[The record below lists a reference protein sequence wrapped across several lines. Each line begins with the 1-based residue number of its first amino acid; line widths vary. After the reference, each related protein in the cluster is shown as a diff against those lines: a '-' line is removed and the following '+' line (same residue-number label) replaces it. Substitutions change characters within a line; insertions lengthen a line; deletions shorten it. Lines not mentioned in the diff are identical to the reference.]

1 MRNKTY
7 NIMKKNIIKLSAFAA
22 IVASLLTVSS
32 CGGKQQ
38 EVAEGELSGEIS
50 LSGAFAL
57 YPLAVQ
63 WANDFQAL
71 HPGVTI
77 DVSAGGAGKGITDA
91 LAQVVDFG
99 MVSRE
104 LGEEEIARGAVGFA
118 VAKDAVVPTINTS
131 NPVMA
136 DLKKHGVTRQQLIDI
151 FLTKKITKWGQAV
164 ETDNKTDISV
174 YVRSDA
180 CGAAETWALYLGKK
194 QEDLQGTAVFGDP
207 GLAEAVQKDANA
219 IGLNNIGFAY
229 DIQTGK
235 PHPNLAIA
243 PIDVNEN
250 GQIDPE
256 EDFYATKQGVVEAIK
271 DGRYPSPPARDLYF
285 VSNGIPTN
293 PVVIEFLKYILTEGQ
308 KANEA
313 QGYIAIPQEKL
324 DASLEKLG
332 VKK

>member
-1 MRNKTY
+1 MRRTFLR
-7 NIMKKNIIKLSAFAA
+7 MTSMAVIIAA
-22 IVASLLTVSS
+22 TLGLDS
-32 CGGKQQ
+32 CGGNKQQ
-38 EVAEGELSGEIS
+38 VGEDGLSGEIS

-71 HPGVTI
+71 HPGVKI

-104 LGEEEIARGAVGFA
+104 LGEAEIKRGAVGFA
-118 VAKDAVVPTINTS
+118 VAKDAVVPTINAK
-131 NPVMA
+131 NPVLK
-136 DLKKHGVTRQQLIDI
+136 DLQKHGITRDQLIGL
-151 FLTKKITKWGQAV
+151 FITGKVKTWGEIV
-164 ETDNKTDISV
+164 ENGNTTPVSV
-174 YVRSDA
+174 YTRSDA

-194 QEDLQGTAVFGDP
+194 QEDLLGTAVFGDP
-207 GLAEAVQKDANA
+207 GLAEAVQKDVEA

-229 DIQTGK
+229 DIKTGL
-235 PHPNLAIA
+235 PHPGLLVA

-271 DGRYPSPPARDLYF
+271 EGRYPSPPARDLYF
-285 VSNGIPTN
+285 VSKGIPTN

-308 KANEA
+308 AANEG

-324 DASLEKLG
+324 DASLTKLG
-332 VKK
+332 IKN

>member
-1 MRNKTY
+1 
-7 NIMKKNIIKLSAFAA
+7 MKKKYFTMSAFALI
-22 IVASLLTVSS
+22 IVAALGITS
-32 CGGKQQ
+32 CGDNKKQAGKD
-38 EVAEGELSGEIS
+38 GLTGEIS

-104 LGEEEIARGAVGFA
+104 LGEAEIANGAVGFA
-118 VAKDAVVPTINTS
+118 VAKDAVVPTINAQ
-131 NPVMA
+131 NPVLA
-136 DLKKHGVTRQQLIDI
+136 DLQKHGITRDQLIGLFI
-151 FLTKKITKWGQAV
+151 TGKIKTWGEIV
-164 ETDNKTDISV
+164 GNGNKTAVSA
-174 YVRSDA
+174 YTRSDA

-194 QEDLQGTAVFGDP
+194 QEDLLGTAVFGDP
-207 GLAEAVQKDANA
+207 GLAEAVQKDVNS

-229 DIQTGK
+229 DIKTGK
-235 PHPNLAIA
+235 PHPGLLIA

-285 VSNGIPTN
+285 VSKGIPTN
-293 PVVIEFLKYILTEGQ
+293 PAVVEFLKYILTEGQ
-308 KANEA
+308 SANEA
-313 QGYIAIPQEKL
+313 QGYIAISQEKL
-324 DASLEKLG
+324 DASLKKLG
-332 VKK
+332 IKE

>member
-1 MRNKTY
+1 MRRTFLR
-7 NIMKKNIIKLSAFAA
+7 MTSMAA
-22 IVASLLTVSS
+22 IIAATLGLGS
-32 CGGKQQ
+32 CGGNKQQ
-38 EVAEGELSGEIS
+38 VGEDGLSGEIS

-71 HPGVTI
+71 HPGVKI

-104 LGEEEIARGAVGFA
+104 LGEAEIKRGAVGFA
-118 VAKDAVVPTINTS
+118 VAKDAVVPTINAK
-131 NPVMA
+131 NPVLK
-136 DLKKHGVTRQQLIDI
+136 DLQKHGITRDQLIGL
-151 FLTKKITKWGQAV
+151 FITGKVKTWGEIV
-164 ETDNKTDISV
+164 ENGNTTPVSV
-174 YVRSDA
+174 YTRSDA

-194 QEDLQGTAVFGDP
+194 QEDLLGTAVFGDP
-207 GLAEAVQKDANA
+207 GLAEAVQKDVEA

-229 DIQTGK
+229 DIKTGL
-235 PHPNLAIA
+235 PHPGLLVA

-271 DGRYPSPPARDLYF
+271 EGRYPSPPARDLYF
-285 VSNGIPTN
+285 VSKGIPTN

-308 KANEA
+308 AANEG

-324 DASLEKLG
+324 DASLAKLG
-332 VKK
+332 IKR

>member
-1 MRNKTY
+1 
-7 NIMKKNIIKLSAFAA
+7 MKKKYFTMPAFALI
-22 IVASLLTVSS
+22 IVAALGITSCSDNKKQAGKDGLT
-32 CGGKQQ
+32 
-38 EVAEGELSGEIS
+38 GEIS

-104 LGEEEIARGAVGFA
+104 LGEAEIANGAVGFA
-118 VAKDAVVPTINTS
+118 VAKDAVVPTINTQ
-131 NPVMA
+131 NPVLA
-136 DLKKHGVTRQQLIDI
+136 DLQKHGITRDQLIGLFI
-151 FLTKKITKWGQAV
+151 TGKIKTWGEIV
-164 ETDNKTDISV
+164 GNGNKTAVSV
-174 YVRSDA
+174 FTRSDA

-194 QEDLQGTAVFGDP
+194 QEDLLGTAVFGDP
-207 GLAEAVQKDANA
+207 GLAEAVQKDVNS

-229 DIQTGK
+229 DIKTGK
-235 PHPNLAIA
+235 PHPGLLIA

-285 VSNGIPTN
+285 VSKGIPTN
-293 PVVIEFLKYILTEGQ
+293 PAVVEFLKYILTEGQ
-308 KANEA
+308 SANEA
-313 QGYIAIPQEKL
+313 QGYIAISQEKL
-324 DASLEKLG
+324 DASLKKLG
-332 VKK
+332 IKE

>member
-1 MRNKTY
+1 MTMAAAAL
-7 NIMKKNIIKLSAFAA
+7 IMAA
-22 IVASLLTVSS
+22 AAGLQS
-32 CGGKQQ
+32 CGEKKQ
-38 EVAEGELSGEIS
+38 AGEDGLSGEIS

-104 LGEEEIARGAVGFA
+104 LGEAEIANGAIGFA
-118 VAKDAVVPTINTS
+118 VAKDAVVPTINTG
-131 NPVMA
+131 NPVYA
-136 DLKKHGVTRQQLIDI
+136 ELKKHGVTRQQLIDI
-151 FLTKKITKWGQAV
+151 FLTQKVTKWGQV
-164 ETDNKTDISV
+164 VGNNNQRDISV

-207 GLAEAVQKDANA
+207 GLAEAVQKDVEG

-229 DIQTGK
+229 DIATGK
-235 PHPNLAIA
+235 PHPNLAVA

-250 GQIDPE
+250 RQIDPE
-256 EDFYATKQGVVEAIK
+256 EDFYATKQDVVEAIK

-285 VSNGIPTN
+285 VSKGIPTN

-308 KANEA
+308 AANEA

-324 DASLEKLG
+324 DASLQKLG
-332 VKK
+332 IK

>member
-1 MRNKTY
+1 
-7 NIMKKNIIKLSAFAA
+7 MKKRILTMAASAL
-22 IVASLLTVSS
+22 IVAAAAGLQS
-32 CGGKQQ
+32 CGGDKKQ
-38 EVAEGELSGEIS
+38 AGEDGLSGEIS

-104 LGEEEIARGAVGFA
+104 LGEAEIANGAIGFA
-118 VAKDAVVPTINTS
+118 VAKDAVVPTINTG
-131 NPVMA
+131 NPVYA

-151 FLTKKITKWGQAV
+151 FLTQKVTKWGQV
-164 ETDNKTDISV
+164 VGTDNQRDISV

-207 GLAEAVQKDANA
+207 GLAEAVQKDVEG

-229 DIQTGK
+229 DITTGK
-235 PHPNLAIA
+235 PHPNLAVA

-285 VSNGIPTN
+285 VSKGIPTN

-308 KANEA
+308 AANEA

-324 DASLEKLG
+324 DASLQKLG
-332 VKK
+332 VK

>member
-1 MRNKTY
+1 
-7 NIMKKNIIKLSAFAA
+7 MKKKYFTMSAFALI
-22 IVASLLTVSS
+22 IVAALGITS
-32 CGGKQQ
+32 CGDNKKQAGKD
-38 EVAEGELSGEIS
+38 GLTGEIS

-104 LGEEEIARGAVGFA
+104 LGEAEIANGAVGFA
-118 VAKDAVVPTINTS
+118 VAKDAVVPTINAQ
-131 NPVMA
+131 NPVLA
-136 DLKKHGVTRQQLIDI
+136 DLQKHGITRDQLIGLFI
-151 FLTKKITKWGQAV
+151 TGKIKTWGEIV
-164 ETDNKTDISV
+164 GNGNKTAVSA
-174 YVRSDA
+174 YTRSDA

-194 QEDLQGTAVFGDP
+194 QEDLLGTAVFGDP
-207 GLAEAVQKDANA
+207 GLAEAVQKDVNS

-229 DIQTGK
+229 DIKTGK
-235 PHPNLAIA
+235 PHPGLLIA

-285 VSNGIPTN
+285 VSKGIPTN
-293 PVVIEFLKYILTEGQ
+293 PAVVEFLKYILTEGQ
-308 KANEA
+308 SANEA

-324 DASLEKLG
+324 DANLKKLG
-332 VKK
+332 IKE

>member
-1 MRNKTY
+1 
-7 NIMKKNIIKLSAFAA
+7 MKKNIIKMSAMAV
-22 IVASLLTVSS
+22 IVGTALGISS
-32 CGGKQQ
+32 CGGNKQQ
-38 EVAEGELSGEIS
+38 AGEDGLSGEIS

-71 HPGVTI
+71 HPGVSI

-104 LGEEEIARGAVGFA
+104 LGEAEIANGAVGFA
-118 VAKDAVVPTINTS
+118 VAKDAVVPTINAK
-131 NPVMA
+131 NPVLA
-136 DLKKHGVTRQQLIDI
+136 DLQKRGVTRDQLISLFI
-151 FLTKKITKWGQAV
+151 TGKTKTWGEVVGTDTKTPV
-164 ETDNKTDISV
+164 SV
-174 YVRSDA
+174 YTRSDA

-194 QEDLQGTAVFGDP
+194 QEDLLGTAVFGDP
-207 GLAEAVQKDANA
+207 GLAEAVQKDVNA

-229 DIQTGK
+229 DIKTGK
-235 PHPNLAIA
+235 PHPGLLVA

-285 VSNGIPTN
+285 VSKGIPTN

-324 DASLEKLG
+324 DASLAKLR
-332 VKK
+332 

>member
-1 MRNKTY
+1 
-7 NIMKKNIIKLSAFAA
+7 MKKSFIKIAA
-22 IVASLLTVSS
+22 LAVIVSMTAGISS
-32 CGGKQQ
+32 CGDNKKQ
-38 EVAEGELSGEIS
+38 AGEDGLSGEIS

-104 LGEEEIARGAVGFA
+104 LGEAEIANGAVGFA
-118 VAKDAVVPTINTS
+118 VAKDAVVPTINAS

-136 DLKKHGVTRQQLIDI
+136 DLAKHGVTRDQLIGL
-151 FLTKKITKWGQAV
+151 FITGTIKTWGEV
-164 ETDNKTDISV
+164 VKNGNKTPVSV
-174 YVRSDA
+174 YTRSDA

-194 QEDLQGTAVFGDP
+194 QEDLLGTAVFGDP
-207 GLAEAVQKDANA
+207 GLAEAVQKDVNS

-229 DIQTGK
+229 DIKTGK
-235 PHPNLAIA
+235 PHPNLAVA

-256 EDFYATKQGVVEAIK
+256 EDFYATKDGVVQAIK

-285 VSNGIPTN
+285 VSKGVPTN
-293 PVVIEFLKYILTEGQ
+293 PVVVEFLRYILTEGQ
-308 KANEA
+308 AANEG

-324 DASLEKLG
+324 DASLAKLG
-332 VKK
+332 VTKD

>member
-1 MRNKTY
+1 M
-7 NIMKKNIIKLSAFAA
+7 AA
-22 IVASLLTVSS
+22 IIAATLGLSS
-32 CGGKQQ
+32 CGGNKQQ
-38 EVAEGELSGEIS
+38 VGEDGLSGEIS

-71 HPGVTI
+71 HPGVKI
-77 DVSAGGAGKGITDA
+77 DISAGGAGKGITDA

-104 LGEEEIARGAVGFA
+104 LGEAEIKRGAVGFA
-118 VAKDAVVPTINTS
+118 VAKDAVVPTINAK
-131 NPVMA
+131 NPVLK
-136 DLKKHGVTRQQLIDI
+136 DLQKHGITREQLIGL
-151 FLTKKITKWGQAV
+151 FITGKVKTWGEIV
-164 ETDNKTDISV
+164 ENGNATPVSV
-174 YVRSDA
+174 YTRSDA

-194 QEDLQGTAVFGDP
+194 QEDLLGTAVFGDP
-207 GLAEAVQKDANA
+207 GLAEAVQKDVEA

-229 DIQTGK
+229 DIKTGL
-235 PHPNLAIA
+235 PHPGLLVA
-243 PIDVNEN
+243 PIDVNGN

-271 DGRYPSPPARDLYF
+271 EGRYPSPPARDLYF
-285 VSNGIPTN
+285 VSKGVPTN

-308 KANEA
+308 AANEG

-324 DASLEKLG
+324 DASLARLG
-332 VKK
+332 IKN

>member
-1 MRNKTY
+1 MRRTFLR
-7 NIMKKNIIKLSAFAA
+7 MTSMAA
-22 IVASLLTVSS
+22 IIAATLGLSS
-32 CGGKQQ
+32 CGGNKQQ
-38 EVAEGELSGEIS
+38 VGEDGLSGEIS

-71 HPGVTI
+71 HPGVKI
-77 DVSAGGAGKGITDA
+77 DISAGGAGKGITDA

-104 LGEEEIARGAVGFA
+104 LGEAEIKRGAVGFA
-118 VAKDAVVPTINTS
+118 VAKDAVVPTINAK
-131 NPVMA
+131 NPVLK
-136 DLKKHGVTRQQLIDI
+136 DLQKHGITREQLIGL
-151 FLTKKITKWGQAV
+151 FITGKVKTWGEIV
-164 ETDNKTDISV
+164 ENGNATPVSV
-174 YVRSDA
+174 YTRSDA

-194 QEDLQGTAVFGDP
+194 QEDLLGTAVFGDP
-207 GLAEAVQKDANA
+207 GLAEAVQKDVEA

-229 DIQTGK
+229 DIKTGL
-235 PHPNLAIA
+235 PHPGLLVA
-243 PIDVNEN
+243 PIDVNGN

-271 DGRYPSPPARDLYF
+271 EGRYPSPPARDLYF
-285 VSNGIPTN
+285 VSKGVPTN

-308 KANEA
+308 AANEG

-324 DASLEKLG
+324 DASLARLG
-332 VKK
+332 IKN

>member
-1 MRNKTY
+1 MTMAAAAL
-7 NIMKKNIIKLSAFAA
+7 IMAA
-22 IVASLLTVSS
+22 AAGLQS
-32 CGGKQQ
+32 CGEKKQ
-38 EVAEGELSGEIS
+38 AGEDGLSGEIS

-104 LGEEEIARGAVGFA
+104 LGEAEIANGAISFA
-118 VAKDAVVPTINTS
+118 VAKDAVVPTINTG
-131 NPVMA
+131 NPVYA
-136 DLKKHGVTRQQLIDI
+136 ELKKHGVTRQQLIDI
-151 FLTKKITKWGQAV
+151 FLTQKVTKWGQV
-164 ETDNKTDISV
+164 VGNNNQRDISV

-207 GLAEAVQKDANA
+207 GLAEAVQKDVEG

-229 DIQTGK
+229 DIATGK
-235 PHPNLAIA
+235 PHPNLAVA

-285 VSNGIPTN
+285 VSKGIPTN

-308 KANEA
+308 AANEA

-324 DASLEKLG
+324 DASLQKLG
-332 VKK
+332 IK

>member
-1 MRNKTY
+1 
-7 NIMKKNIIKLSAFAA
+7 MKKNILKVSALAVIAA
-22 IVASLLTVSS
+22 TVLGISS
-32 CGGKQQ
+32 CGDKKQQ
-38 EVAEGELSGEIS
+38 TGEDGLSGEIS

-104 LGEEEIARGAVGFA
+104 LGEAEIANGAVGFA
-118 VAKDAVVPTINTS
+118 VAKDAVVPTINANNT
-131 NPVMA
+131 VLD
-136 DLKKHGVTRQQLIDI
+136 DLLKHGVTRDMLISLFI
-151 FLTKKITKWGQAV
+151 TGKTKTWGEVV
-164 ETDNKTDISV
+164 ETGDKTPVSV
-174 YVRSDA
+174 YTRSDA

-194 QEDLQGTAVFGDP
+194 QEDLLGTAVFGDP
-207 GLAEAVQKDANA
+207 GLAEAVQKDVNA

-229 DIQTGK
+229 DIKTGK
-235 PHPNLAIA
+235 THPGLLVA

-285 VSNGIPTN
+285 VSKGVPTN
-293 PVVIEFLKYILTEGQ
+293 PVVVEFLKYILTEGQ

-324 DASLEKLG
+324 DASLAKLG

>member
-1 MRNKTY
+1 
-7 NIMKKNIIKLSAFAA
+7 MKKNMIRLTALTVMAA
-22 IVASLLTVSS
+22 LALGVSS

-38 EVAEGELSGEIS
+38 KVGDDGLSGEIS

-63 WANDFQAL
+63 WANDFQKL

-104 LGEEEIARGAVGFA
+104 LGEAEIANGAVGFA
-118 VAKDAVVPTINTS
+118 VAKDAVVPTINAQ
-131 NPVMA
+131 NPVMKA
-136 DLKKHGVTRQQLIDI
+136 LLQHGVTRDQLIGL
-151 FLTKKITKWGQAV
+151 FITGQVKTWGQVV
-164 ETDNKTDISV
+164 ENANQTPVSV
-174 YVRSDA
+174 YTRSDA

-194 QEDLQGTAVFGDP
+194 QEDLLGTAVFGDP
-207 GLAEAVQKDANA
+207 GLAEAVQKDENA

-229 DIQTGK
+229 DIKTGK
-235 PHPNLAIA
+235 PHPGLAIA

-285 VSNGIPTN
+285 VSKGIPTN

-324 DASLEKLG
+324 DASLAKLG
-332 VKK
+332 N

>member
-1 MRNKTY
+1 M
-7 NIMKKNIIKLSAFAA
+7 AA
-22 IVASLLTVSS
+22 IIAATLGLSS
-32 CGGKQQ
+32 CGGNKQQ
-38 EVAEGELSGEIS
+38 VGEDGLSGEIS

-71 HPGVTI
+71 HPGVKI
-77 DVSAGGAGKGITDA
+77 DISAGGAGKGITDA

-104 LGEEEIARGAVGFA
+104 LGEAEIKRGAVGFA
-118 VAKDAVVPTINTS
+118 VAKDAVVPTINAK
-131 NPVMA
+131 NPVLK
-136 DLKKHGVTRQQLIDI
+136 DLQKHGITRDQLIGL
-151 FLTKKITKWGQAV
+151 FITGKVKTWGEIV
-164 ETDNKTDISV
+164 ENGNTTPVSV
-174 YVRSDA
+174 YTRSDA

-194 QEDLQGTAVFGDP
+194 QEDLLGTAVFGDP
-207 GLAEAVQKDANA
+207 GLAEAVQKDVEA

-229 DIQTGK
+229 DIKTGL
-235 PHPNLAIA
+235 PHPGLLVA
-243 PIDVNEN
+243 PIDVNGN

-271 DGRYPSPPARDLYF
+271 EGRYPSPPARDLYF
-285 VSNGIPTN
+285 VSKGVPTN

-308 KANEA
+308 AANEG

-324 DASLEKLG
+324 DASLARLG
-332 VKK
+332 IKN

>member
-1 MRNKTY
+1 
-7 NIMKKNIIKLSAFAA
+7 MKKKYFTMPAFALI
-22 IVASLLTVSS
+22 IVAALGITS
-32 CGGKQQ
+32 CGDNKKQAGKD
-38 EVAEGELSGEIS
+38 GLTGEIS

-104 LGEEEIARGAVGFA
+104 LGEAEIANGAVGFA
-118 VAKDAVVPTINTS
+118 VAKDAVVPTINAQ
-131 NPVMA
+131 NPVLA
-136 DLKKHGVTRQQLIDI
+136 DLQKHGITRNQLIGLFI
-151 FLTKKITKWGQAV
+151 TGKIKTWGEIV
-164 ETDNKTDISV
+164 GNGNKTAVSA
-174 YVRSDA
+174 YTRSDA

-194 QEDLQGTAVFGDP
+194 QEDLLGTAVFGDP
-207 GLAEAVQKDANA
+207 GLAEAVQKDVNS

-229 DIQTGK
+229 DIKTGK
-235 PHPNLAIA
+235 PHPGLLIA

-285 VSNGIPTN
+285 VSKGIPTN
-293 PVVIEFLKYILTEGQ
+293 PAVVEFLKYILTEGQ
-308 KANEA
+308 SANEA

-324 DASLEKLG
+324 DASLKKLG
-332 VKK
+332 IKE

>member
-1 MRNKTY
+1 MTMAAAAL
-7 NIMKKNIIKLSAFAA
+7 IMAA
-22 IVASLLTVSS
+22 AAGLQS
-32 CGGKQQ
+32 CGDKKQ
-38 EVAEGELSGEIS
+38 AGEDGLSGEIS

-104 LGEEEIARGAVGFA
+104 LGEAEIANGAIGFA
-118 VAKDAVVPTINTS
+118 VAKDAVVPTINTG
-131 NPVMA
+131 NPVYA
-136 DLKKHGVTRQQLIDI
+136 ELKKHGVTRQQLIDI
-151 FLTKKITKWGQAV
+151 FLTQKVTKWGQV
-164 ETDNKTDISV
+164 VGNNNQRDISV

-207 GLAEAVQKDANA
+207 GLAEAVQKDVEG

-229 DIQTGK
+229 DIATGK
-235 PHPNLAIA
+235 PHPNLAVA

-285 VSNGIPTN
+285 VSKGIPTN

-308 KANEA
+308 AANEA

-324 DASLEKLG
+324 DASLQKLG
-332 VKK
+332 IK

>member
-1 MRNKTY
+1 
-7 NIMKKNIIKLSAFAA
+7 MKKNIIKMSAMAVIA
-22 IVASLLTVSS
+22 ITALGISS
-32 CGGKQQ
+32 CGGNKQQ
-38 EVAEGELSGEIS
+38 AGEDGLSGEIS

-71 HPGVTI
+71 HPGVSI

-104 LGEEEIARGAVGFA
+104 LGEAEIANGAVGFA
-118 VAKDAVVPTINTS
+118 VAKDAVVPTINAK
-131 NPVMA
+131 NPVLA
-136 DLKKHGVTRQQLIDI
+136 DLQKRGVTRDQLISLFI
-151 FLTKKITKWGQAV
+151 TGKTKTWGEVVGTDTKTPV
-164 ETDNKTDISV
+164 SV
-174 YVRSDA
+174 YTRSDA

-194 QEDLQGTAVFGDP
+194 QEDLLGTAVFGDP
-207 GLAEAVQKDANA
+207 GLAEAVQKDVNA

-229 DIQTGK
+229 DIKTGK
-235 PHPNLAIA
+235 PHPGLLVA

-285 VSNGIPTN
+285 VSKGIPTN

-324 DASLEKLG
+324 DASLAKLR
-332 VKK
+332 

>member
-1 MRNKTY
+1 MTMAAAAL
-7 NIMKKNIIKLSAFAA
+7 IMAA
-22 IVASLLTVSS
+22 AAGLQS
-32 CGGKQQ
+32 CGEKKQ
-38 EVAEGELSGEIS
+38 AGEDGLSGEIS

-104 LGEEEIARGAVGFA
+104 LGEAEIANGAIGFA
-118 VAKDAVVPTINTS
+118 VAKDAVVPTINTG
-131 NPVMA
+131 NPVYA
-136 DLKKHGVTRQQLIDI
+136 ELKKHGVTRQQLIDI
-151 FLTKKITKWGQAV
+151 FLTQKVTKWGQV
-164 ETDNKTDISV
+164 VGNNNQRDISV

-207 GLAEAVQKDANA
+207 GLAEAVQKDVEG

-229 DIQTGK
+229 DIATGK
-235 PHPNLAIA
+235 PHPNLAVA

-285 VSNGIPTN
+285 VSKGIPTN

-308 KANEA
+308 AANEA

-324 DASLEKLG
+324 DASLQKLG
-332 VKK
+332 IK

>member
-1 MRNKTY
+1 MRKT
-7 NIMKKNIIKLSAFAA
+7 ITSIAA
-22 IVASLLTVSS
+22 ISMAAMLIAGATA
-32 CGGKQQ
+32 CGGRKKSSSNDS
-38 EVAEGELSGEIS
+38 ASNEIS

-57 YPLAVQ
+57 YPLAVK
-63 WANDFQAL
+63 WAAEYQKL
-71 HPGVTI
+71 HPEVKI
-77 DVSAGGAGKGITDA
+77 DISAGGAGKGITDA

-207 GLAEAVQKDANA
+207 GLAEAVQKDVNA

-250 GQIDPE
+250 GQIDPD

>member
-1 MRNKTY
+1 MRRTFLR
-7 NIMKKNIIKLSAFAA
+7 MTSMAA
-22 IVASLLTVSS
+22 IIAATLGLSS
-32 CGGKQQ
+32 CGGNKQQ
-38 EVAEGELSGEIS
+38 VGEDGLSGEIS

-71 HPGVTI
+71 HPGVKI
-77 DVSAGGAGKGITDA
+77 DISAGGAGKGITDA

-104 LGEEEIARGAVGFA
+104 LGEAEIKRGAVGFA
-118 VAKDAVVPTINTS
+118 VAKDAVVPTINAK
-131 NPVMA
+131 NPVLK
-136 DLKKHGVTRQQLIDI
+136 DLQKHGITRDQLIGL
-151 FLTKKITKWGQAV
+151 FITGKVKTWGEIV
-164 ETDNKTDISV
+164 ENGNTTPVSV
-174 YVRSDA
+174 YTRSDA

-194 QEDLQGTAVFGDP
+194 QEDLLGTAVFGDP
-207 GLAEAVQKDANA
+207 GLAEAVQKDVEA

-229 DIQTGK
+229 DIKTGL
-235 PHPNLAIA
+235 PHPGLLVA
-243 PIDVNEN
+243 PIDVNGN

-271 DGRYPSPPARDLYF
+271 EGRYPSPPARDLYF
-285 VSNGIPTN
+285 VSKGVPTN

-308 KANEA
+308 AANEG

-324 DASLEKLG
+324 DASLARLG
-332 VKK
+332 IKN

>member
-1 MRNKTY
+1 M
-7 NIMKKNIIKLSAFAA
+7 AA
-22 IVASLLTVSS
+22 IIAATLGLSS
-32 CGGKQQ
+32 CGGNKQQ
-38 EVAEGELSGEIS
+38 VGEDGLSGEIS

-71 HPGVTI
+71 HPGVKI
-77 DVSAGGAGKGITDA
+77 DISAGGAGKGITDA

-104 LGEEEIARGAVGFA
+104 LGEAEIKRGAVGFA
-118 VAKDAVVPTINTS
+118 VAKDAVVPTINAK
-131 NPVMA
+131 NPVLK
-136 DLKKHGVTRQQLIDI
+136 DLQKHGITREQLIGL
-151 FLTKKITKWGQAV
+151 FITGKVKTWGEIV
-164 ETDNKTDISV
+164 ENGNTTPVSV
-174 YVRSDA
+174 YTRSDA

-194 QEDLQGTAVFGDP
+194 QEDLLGTAVFGDP
-207 GLAEAVQKDANA
+207 GLAEAVQKDVEA

-229 DIQTGK
+229 DIKTGL
-235 PHPNLAIA
+235 PHPGLLVA
-243 PIDVNEN
+243 PIDVNGN

-271 DGRYPSPPARDLYF
+271 EGRYPSPPARDLYF
-285 VSNGIPTN
+285 VSKGVPTN

-308 KANEA
+308 AANEG

-324 DASLEKLG
+324 DASLARLG
-332 VKK
+332 IKN

>member
-1 MRNKTY
+1 
-7 NIMKKNIIKLSAFAA
+7 MKKTIIRMSAFAA
-22 IVASLLTVSS
+22 IIATALTISS
-32 CGGKQQ
+32 CSGKKQQ
-38 EVAEGELSGEIS
+38 AGDDGLSGEIS

-104 LGEEEIARGAVGFA
+104 LGEAEIANGAVGFA
-118 VAKDAVVPTINTS
+118 VAKDAVVPTINTG

-136 DLKKHGVTRQQLIDI
+136 DLAKHGITRDQLIGL
-151 FLTKKITKWGQAV
+151 FITGSIKCWGEIV
-164 ETDNKTDISV
+164 ETADKTPVSV
-174 YVRSDA
+174 YTRSDA

-194 QEDLQGTAVFGDP
+194 QEDLLGTAVFGDP
-207 GLAEAVQKDANA
+207 GLAEAVQKDVNA

-229 DIQTGK
+229 DIKTGK

-285 VSNGIPTN
+285 VSKGVPTN
-293 PVVIEFLKYILTEGQ
+293 PVVVEFLKYILTEGQ
-308 KANEA
+308 AANEA

-332 VKK
+332 VK

>member
-1 MRNKTY
+1 
-7 NIMKKNIIKLSAFAA
+7 MKKKYFTMPAFALI
-22 IVASLLTVSS
+22 IVAALGITS
-32 CGGKQQ
+32 CGDNKKQAGKD
-38 EVAEGELSGEIS
+38 GLTGEIS

-104 LGEEEIARGAVGFA
+104 LGEAEIANGAVGFA
-118 VAKDAVVPTINTS
+118 VAKDAVVPTINAQ
-131 NPVMA
+131 NPVLA
-136 DLKKHGVTRQQLIDI
+136 DLQKHGITRNQLIGLFI
-151 FLTKKITKWGQAV
+151 TGKIKTWGEIV
-164 ETDNKTDISV
+164 GNGNKTSV
-174 YVRSDA
+174 SVFTRSDA

-194 QEDLQGTAVFGDP
+194 QEDLLGTAVFGDP
-207 GLAEAVQKDANA
+207 GLAEAVQKDVNS

-229 DIQTGK
+229 DIKTGK
-235 PHPNLAIA
+235 PHPGLLIA

-285 VSNGIPTN
+285 VSKGIPTN
-293 PVVIEFLKYILTEGQ
+293 PAVIEFLKYILTEGQ
-308 KANEA
+308 SANEA
-313 QGYIAIPQEKL
+313 QGYIAISQEKL
-324 DASLEKLG
+324 DASLKKLG
-332 VKK
+332 IKE

>member
-1 MRNKTY
+1 MAV
-7 NIMKKNIIKLSAFAA
+7 IIAA
-22 IVASLLTVSS
+22 TLGLDS
-32 CGGKQQ
+32 CGGNKQQ
-38 EVAEGELSGEIS
+38 VGEDGLSGEIS

-71 HPGVTI
+71 HPGVKI

-104 LGEEEIARGAVGFA
+104 LGEAEIKRGAVGFA
-118 VAKDAVVPTINTS
+118 VAKDAVVPTINAK
-131 NPVMA
+131 NPVLK
-136 DLKKHGVTRQQLIDI
+136 DLQKHGITRDQLIGL
-151 FLTKKITKWGQAV
+151 FITGKVKTWGEIV
-164 ETDNKTDISV
+164 ENGNTTPVSV
-174 YVRSDA
+174 YTRSDA

-194 QEDLQGTAVFGDP
+194 QEDLLGTAVFGDP
-207 GLAEAVQKDANA
+207 GLAEAVQKDVEA

-229 DIQTGK
+229 DIKTGL
-235 PHPNLAIA
+235 PHPGLLVA

-271 DGRYPSPPARDLYF
+271 EGRYPSPPARDLYF
-285 VSNGIPTN
+285 VSKGIPTN

-308 KANEA
+308 AANEG

-324 DASLEKLG
+324 DASLTKLG
-332 VKK
+332 IKN